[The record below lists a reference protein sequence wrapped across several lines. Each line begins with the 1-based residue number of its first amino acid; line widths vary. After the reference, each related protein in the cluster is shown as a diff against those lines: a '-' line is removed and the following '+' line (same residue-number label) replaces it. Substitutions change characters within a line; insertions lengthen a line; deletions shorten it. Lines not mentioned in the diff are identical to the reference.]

1 MNRKLKNH
9 EFNAAESGK
18 KNFMSKVQQQPLFS
32 SQDYF
37 NTVFLGGAEV
47 IK

>member
-1 MNRKLKNH
+1 MNRKIKGH

-18 KNFMSKVQQQPLFS
+18 KDFMSKVQQQPLFS

-37 NTVFLGGAEV
+37 NTVFLGGEAI